1 MEAVGVRLG
10 RSSTRYSTGP
20 ATVFT
25 GPVRKWKKKWVQ
37 VQPSDPNHHHRHQA
51 AVNKA
56 VNGISSVS
64 HLLFYNWTPITPNLN
79 KDSINNNNGIN
90 NSDTD
95 NAHSIASNR
104 EDTAAEEEPPRK
116 KTKFIPVIS
125 RNLHWS

>member
-1 MEAVGVRLG
+1 MEAVGARLG

-37 VQPSDPNHHHRHQA
+37 VQPSDPNHHHCHQA

-64 HLLFYNWTPITPNLN
+64 HLLFYKWTPITPNLN

-116 KTKFIPVIS
+116 KTKFIPVTS